1 MTSQQR
7 AELTKKYSFALDH
20 FQLSAFDAIDAGE
33 SVLVAAPTGSGKTVV
48 AEYAIGMARLKG
60 MRAFYTAPIKALSN
74 QKYTELVLMYGNNE
88 VGLLT
93 GDNSINPNAPIVVMT
108 TEVLRNMIY
117 ARSTSIDNLAV
128 VVLDEVHFL
137 QDAYRG
143 PVWEEVIIHLEPTVQ
158 LVCLSATVSNATEL
172 CEWLTTVRGPTR
184 PIVES
189 RRPVEL
195 VNHYMLGDK
204 ATRQIR
210 MFETLVGGQP
220 NTAISRLDN
229 DVSGR
234 SGKSQPYG
242 SRGSS
247 RGGHQSS
254 RNGRLFA
261 PSRTDVVE
269 QLEREDLLPAIY
281 FIFSRNQCNEA
292 ARSCM
297 QAGIRLTNE
306 FERGEML
313 AIVDER
319 LREFTDDDLAALEY
333 TQFVDQLEAGIGV
346 HHAGMVPTFKEIVE
360 TCFSQGFI
368 KLVFAT
374 ETLAVG
380 INMPA
385 RAVVLDK
392 LTKFTG
398 EQHQILKPSDYAQLT
413 GRAGRR
419 GLDDVG
425 HAIALWNPFL
435 PFDQVASL
443 VGSKSFV
450 LNSAFRPT
458 YNMAANLIKSTSQIQ
473 ARHLL
478 NLSFAQFQAN
488 RDVVEIQARIQRRS
502 KEYDRL
508 MIQAT
513 SPFGDIVAYQSS
525 VSGRS
530 SKSMS
535 IDQFAQLRPGDVVLL
550 TRRSQPE
557 RFVVVSAAQRGA
569 GSKITLLSQSR
580 LVITITEKDADQY
593 LELVGHLELPQPY
606 QPTNSKFLKETAG
619 RLQRLKSRQIESRK
633 KRDTS
638 VEIHPVSQDPNL
650 AERLV
655 ALDSA
660 KRIKKELDSL
670 ERRVSNTTQSVSSQF
685 DFLISLL
692 ADWEYVDTWALTERG
707 RLLSRIF
714 HESDLLIAECIA
726 ENLLSGLTP
735 ADLAGLVSCFVYED
749 RSRDEAGAAHYPSN
763 DLKQRFV
770 DIQKISRKLHKAETE
785 AGLQLHR
792 GPDPGFIAATHDW
805 ASGNSLLDILES
817 DEVTAGDFVRTMK
830 QLIDVLRQ
838 LATIFTDEADRA
850 SAEKAAELLFRGVVA
865 SSSLIGKISS

>member
-1 MTSQQR
+1 MSSQQR
-7 AELTKKYSFALDH
+7 LNLTKNYDFALDQ
-20 FQLSAFDAIDAGE
+20 FQLSAFDAIDLGE

-48 AEYAIGMARLKG
+48 AEYAIGVARLKKL
-60 MRAFYTAPIKALSN
+60 RAFYTAPIKALSN
-74 QKYTELVLMYGNNE
+74 QKYTELVQLYGGNE

-117 ARSTSIDNLAV
+117 ARSTSIENLGV

-158 LVCLSATVSNATEL
+158 LVCLSATVSNANEL

-184 PIVES
+184 PIVETK
-189 RRPVEL
+189 RPIEL

-210 MFETLVGGQP
+210 MFETLVGGQA

-229 DVSGR
+229 DVSGHSR
-234 SGKSQPYG
+234 KSQPYG

-247 RGGHQSS
+247 RGGHQNS
-254 RNGRLFA
+254 RNGRLFT
-261 PSRTDVVE
+261 PSRTEVVE
-269 QLEREDLLPAIY
+269 QLQSDNLLPAIY

-292 ARSCM
+292 AKSCL

-306 FERGEML
+306 YERGEML

-319 LREFTDDDLAALEY
+319 LKDFSDDDLAALEY

-368 KLVFAT
+368 KIVFAT

-392 LTKFTG
+392 LTKYTG
-398 EQHQILKPSDYAQLT
+398 EHHEMLKPSDYAQLT

-435 PFDQVASL
+435 PFDQVAAL

-458 YNMAANLIKSTSQIQ
+458 YNMAANLIKSTSQVQ

-502 KEYDRL
+502 KEFDRL
-508 MIQAT
+508 LLQAE
-513 SPFGDIVAYQSS
+513 SPYGDISEYKALANRRSANSLSS
-525 VSGRS
+525 SHL
-530 SKSMS
+530 
-535 IDQFAQLRPGDVVLL
+535 AQLRLGDVVLF
-550 TRRSQPE
+550 TRKSQPE
-557 RFVVVSAAQRGA
+557 RFVVISSAQRGSGA
-569 GSKITLLSQSR
+569 KLVLLSQSR
-580 LVITITEKDADQY
+580 LVVSIGENESDQFV
-593 LELVGHLELPQPY
+593 ELVAHMELPQPY
-606 QPTNSKFLKETAG
+606 QPTNSKFLRETSS
-619 RLQRLKSRQIESRK
+619 RLQRLKTRAKSTRADGNNQ
-633 KRDTS
+633 DD
-638 VEIHPVSQDPNL
+638 HPVANDPQ
-650 AERLV
+650 LV
-655 ALDSA
+655 EKLIALDSA
-660 KRIKKELDSL
+660 MRIKKELDSL
-670 ERRVSNTTQSVSSQF
+670 EKRVSNSTQSVSSQF
-685 DFLISLL
+685 DYLIKLL
-692 ADWEYVDTWALTERG
+692 TEWRYVDTWALTDKG
-707 RLLSRIF
+707 LLLSKIF
-714 HESDLLIAECIA
+714 HESDLLIAECIS
-726 ENLLSGLTP
+726 EDLLTGLSP
-735 ADLAGLVSCFVYED
+735 VDLAALVSCFIYED
-749 RSRDEAGAAHYPSN
+749 RNRDDAGSAHYPST
-763 DLKQRFV
+763 DIKQRFLG
-770 DIQKISRKLHKAETE
+770 IQKISRRLIKAET
-785 AGLQLHR
+785 AYGLQNHR
-792 GPDPGFIAATHDW
+792 SPDPGFIAATHDW
-805 ASGNSLLDILES
+805 AKGNSLLDILES

-838 LATIFTDEADRA
+838 LAIIFTNEADRDSATKA
-850 SAEKAAELLFRGVVA
+850 SELLFRGVVA
-865 SSSLIGKISS
+865 SSSLIGRISS

>member
-7 AELTKKYSFALDH
+7 LNLTKNYDFSLDQ
-20 FQLSAFDAIDAGE
+20 FQVSAFDAIDLGE

-48 AEYAIGMARLKG
+48 AEYAIGVARLKS

-74 QKYTELVLMYGNNE
+74 QKYTELVQLYGSNE

-93 GDNSINPNAPIVVMT
+93 GDNSINQNAPIVVMT

-117 ARSTSIDNLAV
+117 ARSSSIENLGV

-158 LVCLSATVSNATEL
+158 LVCLSATVSNANEL

-184 PIVES
+184 PIVETK
-189 RRPVEL
+189 RPIEL

-204 ATRQIR
+204 ATHQIR
-210 MFETLVGGQP
+210 ILETLVGGQA
-220 NTAISRLDN
+220 NTAISKLDN
-229 DVSGR
+229 DVSGQ
-234 SGKSQPYG
+234 SKKSHPYG

-247 RGGHQSS
+247 RGGHQNA
-254 RNGRLFA
+254 RNGRLFT

-269 QLEREDLLPAIY
+269 QLQKENLLPAIY

-292 ARSCM
+292 AKSCL
-297 QAGIRLTNE
+297 QAGIRLTNDY
-306 FERGEML
+306 ERGEML

-319 LREFTDDDLAALEY
+319 LKDFSDDDLAALEY

-368 KLVFAT
+368 KIVFAT

-398 EQHQILKPSDYAQLT
+398 EQHQMLKPSDYAQLT

-435 PFDQVASL
+435 PFDQVAAL

-458 YNMAANLIKSTSQIQ
+458 YNMAANLIKTTSQVQ

-502 KEYDRL
+502 KEFERL
-508 MIQAT
+508 MLQAE
-513 SPFGDIVAYQSS
+513 SPFGNIAEYKELTTR
-525 VSGRS
+525 RS
-530 SKSMS
+530 SASLS
-535 IDQFAQLRPGDVVLL
+535 SSQLSQLRPGDVVLF
-550 TRRSQPE
+550 TRKSQPE
-557 RFVVVSAAQRGA
+557 RFVVISSAQRGTGA
-569 GSKITLLSQSR
+569 KLTMLSQAR
-580 LVITITEKDADQY
+580 LVITIGEKDTDQY
-593 LELVGHLELPQPY
+593 LELVAHMDLPQPY
-606 QPTNSKFLKETAG
+606 QPTNSKFLKETAS
-619 RLQRLKSRQIESRK
+619 RLQRLKTRQKATR
-633 KRDTS
+633 
-638 VEIHPVSQDPNL
+638 VEAVNQDEHPVASDPNL
-650 AERLV
+650 VERLN

-660 KRIKKELDSL
+660 TRIKKELDNL
-670 ERRVSNTTQSVSSQF
+670 EKRVSSSTQSVSSQF
-685 DFLISLL
+685 DDLIKLL
-692 ADWEYVDTWALTERG
+692 SEWRYVDTWALTDKG
-707 RLLSRIF
+707 LLLSRIF
-714 HESDLLIAECIA
+714 HESDLLIAECIS
-726 ENLLSGLTP
+726 EELLTGLSP
-735 ADLAGLVSCFVYED
+735 VDLAGLVSCFIYED
-749 RSRDEAGAAHYPSN
+749 RNRDEVASAHYPSN
-763 DLKQRFV
+763 ELKQRFLG
-770 DIQKISRKLHKAETE
+770 IQKISRRLVKAETSS
-785 AGLQLHR
+785 GLQNHR
-792 GPDPGFIAATHDW
+792 SPDPGFIAATHDW
-805 ASGNSLLDILES
+805 AKGNSLLDILES

-838 LATIFTDEADRA
+838 LAMIFTNEADRDSATKA
-850 SAEKAAELLFRGVVA
+850 SELLFRGVVA
-865 SSSLIGKISS
+865 SSSLIGRISS

>member
-7 AELTKKYSFALDH
+7 LNLTKNYDFSLDQ
-20 FQLSAFDAIDAGE
+20 FQVSAFDAIDIGE

-48 AEYAIGMARLKG
+48 AEYAIGVARLKS

-74 QKYTELVLMYGNNE
+74 QKYTELVQLYGSNE

-117 ARSTSIDNLAV
+117 ARSSSIENLGV

-158 LVCLSATVSNATEL
+158 LVCLSATVSNANEL

-184 PIVES
+184 PIVETK
-189 RRPVEL
+189 RPIEL

-204 ATRQIR
+204 ATHQIR
-210 MFETLVGGQP
+210 ILETLVGGQA
-220 NTAISRLDN
+220 NTAISKLDN
-229 DVSGR
+229 DVSGQ
-234 SGKSQPYG
+234 SKKSHPYG

-247 RGGHQSS
+247 RGGHQNA
-254 RNGRLFA
+254 RNGRLFT

-269 QLEREDLLPAIY
+269 QLQKENLLPAIY

-292 ARSCM
+292 AKSCL
-297 QAGIRLTNE
+297 QAGIRLTNDY
-306 FERGEML
+306 ERGEML

-319 LREFTDDDLAALEY
+319 LKDFSDDDLAALEY

-368 KLVFAT
+368 KIVFAT

-398 EQHQILKPSDYAQLT
+398 EQHQMLKPSDYAQLT

-435 PFDQVASL
+435 PFDQVAAL

-458 YNMAANLIKSTSQIQ
+458 YNMAANLIKTTSQVQ

-502 KEYDRL
+502 KEFERL
-508 MIQAT
+508 MLQAE
-513 SPFGDIVAYQSS
+513 SPFGNIAEYKELTTR
-525 VSGRS
+525 RS
-530 SKSMS
+530 SASLS
-535 IDQFAQLRPGDVVLL
+535 SSQLSQLRPGDVVLF
-550 TRRSQPE
+550 TRKSQPE
-557 RFVVVSAAQRGA
+557 RFVVISSAQRGTGA
-569 GSKITLLSQSR
+569 KLTMLSQAR
-580 LVITITEKDADQY
+580 LVITIGEKDTDQY
-593 LELVGHLELPQPY
+593 LELVAHMDLPQPY
-606 QPTNSKFLKETAG
+606 QPTNSKFLKETAS
-619 RLQRLKSRQIESRK
+619 RLQRLKTRQTATR
-633 KRDTS
+633 
-638 VEIHPVSQDPNL
+638 VEGVNQDEHPVANDPNL
-650 AERLV
+650 VERLI

-660 KRIKKELDSL
+660 TRIKKELDNL
-670 ERRVSNTTQSVSSQF
+670 EKRVSSSTQSVSSQF
-685 DFLISLL
+685 DDLIKLL
-692 ADWEYVDTWALTERG
+692 SEWRYVDTWTLTDKG
-707 RLLSRIF
+707 LLLSRIF
-714 HESDLLIAECIA
+714 HESDLLIAECIS
-726 ENLLSGLTP
+726 EELLTGLSP
-735 ADLAGLVSCFVYED
+735 VDLAGLVSCFIYED
-749 RSRDEAGAAHYPSN
+749 RNRDEVASAHYPSN
-763 DLKQRFV
+763 ELKQRFLG
-770 DIQKISRKLHKAETE
+770 IQKISRRLVKAETSS
-785 AGLQLHR
+785 GLQNHR
-792 GPDPGFIAATHDW
+792 SPDPGFIAATHDW
-805 ASGNSLLDILES
+805 AKGNSLLDILES

-838 LATIFTDEADRA
+838 LAMIFTNEADRDSATKA
-850 SAEKAAELLFRGVVA
+850 SELLFRGVVA
-865 SSSLIGKISS
+865 SSSLIGRISS

>member
-1 MTSQQR
+1 MSSQQR
-7 AELTKKYSFALDH
+7 LNLTKNYDFALDQ
-20 FQLSAFDAIDAGE
+20 FQLSAFDAIDLGE

-48 AEYAIGMARLKG
+48 AEYAIGVARLKKL
-60 MRAFYTAPIKALSN
+60 RAFYTAPIKALSN
-74 QKYTELVLMYGNNE
+74 QKYTELVQLYGGNE

-117 ARSTSIDNLAV
+117 ARSTSIENLGV

-158 LVCLSATVSNATEL
+158 LVCLSATVSNANEL

-184 PIVES
+184 PIVETK
-189 RRPVEL
+189 RPIEL

-210 MFETLVGGQP
+210 MFETLVGGQA

-229 DVSGR
+229 DISGH
-234 SGKSQPYG
+234 SKKSQPYG

-247 RGGHQSS
+247 RGGHQNS
-254 RNGRLFA
+254 RNGRLFT
-261 PSRTDVVE
+261 PSRTEVVE
-269 QLEREDLLPAIY
+269 QLQTSNLLPAIY

-292 ARSCM
+292 AKSCL
-297 QAGIRLTNE
+297 QAGIRLTNDY
-306 FERGEML
+306 ERGEML

-319 LREFTDDDLAALEY
+319 LKDFSDDDLAALEY

-368 KLVFAT
+368 KIVFAT

-392 LTKFTG
+392 LTKYTG
-398 EQHQILKPSDYAQLT
+398 EHHEMLKPSDYAQLT

-435 PFDQVASL
+435 PFDQVAAL

-458 YNMAANLIKSTSQIQ
+458 YNMAANLIKSTSQVQ

-502 KEYDRL
+502 KEFDRL
-508 MIQAT
+508 MVQAE
-513 SPFGDIVAYQSS
+513 SSYGDISEYKALVNKRPSNS
-525 VSGRS
+525 LNSG
-530 SKSMS
+530 
-535 IDQFAQLRPGDVVLL
+535 QLAQLRLGDVVLL
-550 TRRSQPE
+550 TRKSQPE
-557 RFVVVSAAQRGA
+557 RFVVISSAQRGSGA
-569 GSKITLLSQSR
+569 KLMLLSQSR
-580 LVITITEKDADQY
+580 LVISISENESDQFV
-593 LELVGHLELPQPY
+593 ELVAHMELPQPY
-606 QPTNSKFLKETAG
+606 QPTNSKFLKETAS
-619 RLQRLKSRQIESRK
+619 RLQRLKTRAKSTRADDGGHDE
-633 KRDTS
+633 
-638 VEIHPVSQDPNL
+638 HPVANDPQ
-650 AERLV
+650 LV
-655 ALDSA
+655 EKLIALDSA
-660 KRIKKELDSL
+660 MRIKKELDNL
-670 ERRVSNTTQSVSSQF
+670 EKRVSNSTQSVSSQF
-685 DFLISLL
+685 DYLIKLL
-692 ADWEYVDTWALTERG
+692 TEWHYVDTWALTDKG
-707 RLLSRIF
+707 LLLSKIF
-714 HESDLLIAECIA
+714 HESDLLIAECIS
-726 ENLLSGLTP
+726 EDLLTGLSP
-735 ADLAGLVSCFVYED
+735 VDLAALVSCFIYED
-749 RSRDEAGAAHYPSN
+749 RNRDDVGSAHYPST
-763 DLKQRFV
+763 DIKQRFSG
-770 DIQKISRKLHKAETE
+770 IQKISRMLIKAET
-785 AGLQLHR
+785 ASGLQNHR
-792 GPDPGFIAATHDW
+792 SPDPGFIAATHDW
-805 ASGNSLLDILES
+805 AKGNSLLDILES

-838 LATIFTDEADRA
+838 LAMIFTDEEDRESATKA
-850 SAEKAAELLFRGVVA
+850 SELLFRGVVA
-865 SSSLIGKISS
+865 SSSLIGRISS

>member
-7 AELTKKYSFALDH
+7 LNLTKNYDFSLDQ
-20 FQLSAFDAIDAGE
+20 FQVSAFDAIDLGE

-48 AEYAIGMARLKG
+48 AEYAIGVARLKS

-74 QKYTELVLMYGNNE
+74 QKYTELVQLYGSNE

-117 ARSTSIDNLAV
+117 ARSSSIENLGV

-158 LVCLSATVSNATEL
+158 LVCLSATVSNANEL

-184 PIVES
+184 PIVETK
-189 RRPVEL
+189 RPIEL

-204 ATRQIR
+204 ATHQIR
-210 MFETLVGGQP
+210 ILETLVGGQA
-220 NTAISRLDN
+220 NTAISKLDN
-229 DVSGR
+229 DVSGQ
-234 SGKSQPYG
+234 SKKSHPYG

-247 RGGHQSS
+247 RGGHQNA
-254 RNGRLFA
+254 RNGRLFT

-269 QLEREDLLPAIY
+269 QLQKENLLPAIY

-292 ARSCM
+292 AKSCL
-297 QAGIRLTNE
+297 QAGIRLTNDY
-306 FERGEML
+306 ERGEML

-319 LREFTDDDLAALEY
+319 LKDFSDDDLAALEY

-368 KLVFAT
+368 KIVFAT

-398 EQHQILKPSDYAQLT
+398 EQHHMLKPSDYAQLT

-435 PFDQVASL
+435 PFDQVAAL

-458 YNMAANLIKSTSQIQ
+458 YNMAANLIKTTSQVQ

-502 KEYDRL
+502 KEFERL
-508 MIQAT
+508 MLQAE
-513 SPFGDIVAYQSS
+513 SPFGNIAEYKELTTR
-525 VSGRS
+525 RS
-530 SKSMS
+530 SASLS
-535 IDQFAQLRPGDVVLL
+535 SSQLSQLRPGDVVLF
-550 TRRSQPE
+550 TRKSQPE
-557 RFVVVSAAQRGA
+557 RFVVISSAQRGTGA
-569 GSKITLLSQSR
+569 KLTMLSQAR
-580 LVITITEKDADQY
+580 LVITIGEKDTDQY
-593 LELVGHLELPQPY
+593 LELVAHMDLPQPY
-606 QPTNSKFLKETAG
+606 QPTNSKFLKETAS
-619 RLQRLKSRQIESRK
+619 RLQRLKTRQKATR
-633 KRDTS
+633 
-638 VEIHPVSQDPNL
+638 VEAVNQDEHPVASDPNL
-650 AERLV
+650 VERLN

-660 KRIKKELDSL
+660 TRIKKELDNL
-670 ERRVSNTTQSVSSQF
+670 EKRVSSSTQSVSSQF
-685 DFLISLL
+685 DDLIKLL
-692 ADWEYVDTWALTERG
+692 SEWRYVDSWALTDKG
-707 RLLSRIF
+707 LLLSRIF
-714 HESDLLIAECIA
+714 HESDLLIAECIS
-726 ENLLSGLTP
+726 EELLTGLSP
-735 ADLAGLVSCFVYED
+735 VDLAGLVSCFIYED
-749 RSRDEAGAAHYPSN
+749 RNRDEVASAHYPSN
-763 DLKQRFV
+763 ELKQRFLG
-770 DIQKISRKLHKAETE
+770 IQKISRRLVKAETSS
-785 AGLQLHR
+785 GLQNHR
-792 GPDPGFIAATHDW
+792 SPDPGFIAATHDW
-805 ASGNSLLDILES
+805 AKGNSLLDILES

-838 LATIFTDEADRA
+838 LAMIFTNEADRDSATKA
-850 SAEKAAELLFRGVVA
+850 SELLFRGVVA
-865 SSSLIGKISS
+865 SSSLIGRISS

>member
-1 MTSQQR
+1 MTNQQR
-7 AELTKKYSFALDH
+7 ANLTKNYSFSLDQ
-20 FQLSAFDAIDAGE
+20 FQISAFDAIDLGE

-48 AEYAIGMARLKG
+48 AEYAIGAARLKG

-74 QKYTELVLMYGNNE
+74 QKYTELVLLYGENE

-117 ARSTSIDNLAV
+117 ARSTSIDNLGV

-158 LVCLSATVSNATEL
+158 LVCLSATVSNANEL

-184 PIVES
+184 PIVET
-189 RRPVEL
+189 RRPIEL

-204 ATRQIR
+204 ATRQVR
-210 MFETLVGGQP
+210 MFETLVGGQA

-229 DVSGR
+229 DVSGG
-234 SGKSQPYG
+234 SKKQVSYG

-247 RGGHQSS
+247 RAGHQSA
-254 RNGRLFA
+254 RNGRLFT
-261 PSRTDVVE
+261 PSRTEVVE
-269 QLEREDLLPAIY
+269 QLQKDDLLPAIY

-292 ARSCM
+292 AKSCL
-297 QAGIRLTNE
+297 QSGIRLTNE

-313 AIVDER
+313 ALVDER
-319 LREFTDDDLAALEY
+319 LKDFSDDDLAALEY

-368 KLVFAT
+368 KIVFAT

-398 EQHQILKPSDYAQLT
+398 EQHQMLKPSDYAQLT

-435 PFDQVASL
+435 PFDQVAAL

-458 YNMAANLIKSTSQIQ
+458 YNMAANLIKSTSQVQ

-478 NLSFAQFQAN
+478 NLSFAQFQASS
-488 RDVVEIQARIQRRS
+488 DVVEIQARIQRRTR
-502 KEYDRL
+502 EFDRL
-508 MIQAT
+508 MLQAQ
-513 SPFGDIVAYQSS
+513 SSFGDISEYKEVATR
-525 VSGRS
+525 RS
-530 SKSMS
+530 SAGLNSS
-535 IDQFAQLRPGDVVLL
+535 SFGQLRPGDVVLY
-550 TRRSQPE
+550 TRKSQPE
-557 RFVVVSAAQRGA
+557 RFVVVSSAQRGA
-569 GSKITLLSQSR
+569 GSKLTLLSQSR
-580 LVITITEKDADQY
+580 LVITLGEKDSDQY
-593 LELVGHLELPQPY
+593 LELVGYLELPQPY
-606 QPTNSKFLKETAG
+606 QPTNAKFLKETASK
-619 RLQRLKSRQIESRK
+619 LQRLKTRQKNTRQET
-633 KRDTS
+633 DHQN
-638 VEIHPVSQDPNL
+638 EHPVGNDPNL
-650 AERLV
+650 AEKLI

-660 KRIKKELDSL
+660 MRIKKELDSL
-670 ERRVSNTTQSVSSQF
+670 EKRVSNSTQSVSSQF
-685 DFLISLL
+685 DFLIKLL
-692 ADWEYVDTWALTERG
+692 MEWRYVDAWSLTDRG
-707 RLLSRIF
+707 LLLSRIF

-726 ENLLSGLTP
+726 EDLLSGLSP
-735 ADLAGLVSCFVYED
+735 VELAGVVSCFIYED
-749 RSRDEAGAAHYPSN
+749 RSRDEVSAVHYPSN
-763 DLKQRFV
+763 ELKQRFLG
-770 DIQKISRKLHKAETE
+770 IQKISRRLIKAET
-785 AGLQLHR
+785 ASGLQNHR
-792 GPDPGFIAATHDW
+792 SPDAGFIGATHDW
-805 ASGNSLLDILES
+805 ASGHSLLDILES
-817 DEVTAGDFVRTMK
+817 DDVTAGDFVRTMK

-838 LATIFTDEADRA
+838 LSLIFHNEADRDSA
-850 SAEKAAELLFRGVVA
+850 SKAADLLFRGVVA
-865 SSSLIGKISS
+865 SSSLIGRISS

>member
-1 MTSQQR
+1 MTNQQR
-7 AELTKKYSFALDH
+7 ANLTKNYSFSLDQ
-20 FQLSAFDAIDAGE
+20 FQISAFDAIDLGE

-48 AEYAIGMARLKG
+48 AEYAIGAARLKG

-74 QKYTELVLMYGNNE
+74 QKYTELVLLYGENE

-117 ARSTSIDNLAV
+117 ARSTSIDNLGV

-158 LVCLSATVSNATEL
+158 LVCLSATVSNANEL

-184 PIVES
+184 PIVET
-189 RRPVEL
+189 RRPIEL

-204 ATRQIR
+204 ATRQVR
-210 MFETLVGGQP
+210 MFETLVGGQA

-229 DVSGR
+229 DVSGGSR
-234 SGKSQPYG
+234 KQITYG

-247 RGGHQSS
+247 RAGHQSA
-254 RNGRLFA
+254 RNGRLFT
-261 PSRTDVVE
+261 PSRTEVVE
-269 QLEREDLLPAIY
+269 QLQKDDLLPAIY

-292 ARSCM
+292 AKSCL
-297 QAGIRLTNE
+297 QSGIRLTNE

-313 AIVDER
+313 ALVDER
-319 LREFTDDDLAALEY
+319 LKDFSDDDLAALEY

-368 KLVFAT
+368 KIVFAT

-398 EQHQILKPSDYAQLT
+398 EQHQMLKPSDYAQLT

-435 PFDQVASL
+435 PFDQVAAL
-443 VGSKSFV
+443 VSSKSFV

-458 YNMAANLIKSTSQIQ
+458 YNMAANLIKSTSQVQ

-478 NLSFAQFQAN
+478 NLSFAQFQASS
-488 RDVVEIQARIQRRS
+488 DVVEIQARIQRRS
-502 KEYDRL
+502 REFDRL
-508 MIQAT
+508 MLQAQ
-513 SPFGDIVAYQSS
+513 SSYGDILEYKEVATR
-525 VSGRS
+525 RS
-530 SKSMS
+530 SAGLNSS
-535 IDQFAQLRPGDVVLL
+535 SFGQLRPGDVVLY
-550 TRRSQPE
+550 TRKSQPE
-557 RFVVVSAAQRGA
+557 RFVVVSSAQRGA
-569 GSKITLLSQSR
+569 GSKLTLLSQSR
-580 LVITITEKDADQY
+580 LVITLGEKDSDQY
-593 LELVGHLELPQPY
+593 LELVGYLELPQPY
-606 QPTNSKFLKETAG
+606 QPTNAKFLKETASK
-619 RLQRLKSRQIESRK
+619 LQRLKTRQKNTRQET
-633 KRDTS
+633 DDQN
-638 VEIHPVSQDPNL
+638 EHPVSSDPNL
-650 AERLV
+650 AEKLIAV
-655 ALDSA
+655 DSA
-660 KRIKKELDSL
+660 MRIKKELDSL
-670 ERRVSNTTQSVSSQF
+670 EKRVSNSTQSVSSQF
-685 DFLISLL
+685 DFLIKLL
-692 ADWEYVDTWALTERG
+692 TEWRYVDSWSLTDRG
-707 RLLSRIF
+707 LLLSRIF

-726 ENLLSGLTP
+726 EDLLCGLSP
-735 ADLAGLVSCFVYED
+735 VELAGVVSCFIYED
-749 RSRDEAGAAHYPSN
+749 RSRDEVSAVHYPSN
-763 DLKQRFV
+763 ELKQRFLG
-770 DIQKISRKLHKAETE
+770 IQKISRRLTKAET
-785 AGLQLHR
+785 AYGLQNHR
-792 GPDPGFIAATHDW
+792 SPDAGFIGATHDW

-817 DEVTAGDFVRTMK
+817 DDVTAGDFVRTMK

-838 LATIFTDEADRA
+838 LSLIFHNEADRDSA
-850 SAEKAAELLFRGVVA
+850 SKAADLLFRGVVA
-865 SSSLIGKISS
+865 SSSLIGRISS

>member
-1 MTSQQR
+1 MTNQQR
-7 AELTKKYSFALDH
+7 ANLTKNYSFSLDQ
-20 FQLSAFDAIDAGE
+20 FQISAFDAIDLGE

-48 AEYAIGMARLKG
+48 AEYAIGAARLKG

-74 QKYTELVLMYGNNE
+74 QKYTELVLLYGENE

-117 ARSTSIDNLAV
+117 ARSTSIDNLGV

-158 LVCLSATVSNATEL
+158 LVCLSATVSNANEL

-184 PIVES
+184 PIVET
-189 RRPVEL
+189 RRPIEL

-204 ATRQIR
+204 ATRQVR
-210 MFETLVGGQP
+210 MFETLVGGQA

-229 DVSGR
+229 DVSGG
-234 SGKSQPYG
+234 SKKQITYG

-247 RGGHQSS
+247 RAGHQSA
-254 RNGRLFA
+254 RNGRLFT
-261 PSRTDVVE
+261 PSRTEVVE
-269 QLEREDLLPAIY
+269 QLQKDDLLPAIY

-292 ARSCM
+292 AKSCL
-297 QAGIRLTNE
+297 QSGIRLTNE

-313 AIVDER
+313 ALVDER
-319 LREFTDDDLAALEY
+319 LKDFSDDDLAALEY

-368 KLVFAT
+368 KIVFAT

-398 EQHQILKPSDYAQLT
+398 EQHQMLKPSDYAQLT

-435 PFDQVASL
+435 PFDQVAAL

-458 YNMAANLIKSTSQIQ
+458 YNMAANLIKSTSQVQ

-478 NLSFAQFQAN
+478 NLSFAQFQASS
-488 RDVVEIQARIQRRS
+488 DVVEIQARIQRRS
-502 KEYDRL
+502 REFDRL
-508 MIQAT
+508 MLQAQ
-513 SPFGDIVAYQSS
+513 SSYGDILEYKEVATR
-525 VSGRS
+525 RS
-530 SKSMS
+530 SAGLNSS
-535 IDQFAQLRPGDVVLL
+535 SFGQLRPGDVVLY
-550 TRRSQPE
+550 TRKSQPE
-557 RFVVVSAAQRGA
+557 RFVVVSSAQRGA
-569 GSKITLLSQSR
+569 GSKLTLLSQSR
-580 LVITITEKDADQY
+580 LVITLGEKDSDQY
-593 LELVGHLELPQPY
+593 LELVGYLELPQPY
-606 QPTNSKFLKETAG
+606 QPTNAKFLKETASK
-619 RLQRLKSRQIESRK
+619 LQRLKTRQKNTRQET
-633 KRDTS
+633 DDQN
-638 VEIHPVSQDPNL
+638 EHPVSSDPNL
-650 AERLV
+650 AEKLIAV
-655 ALDSA
+655 DSA
-660 KRIKKELDSL
+660 MRIKKELDSL
-670 ERRVSNTTQSVSSQF
+670 EKRVSNSTQSVSSQF
-685 DFLISLL
+685 DFLIKLL
-692 ADWEYVDTWALTERG
+692 TEWRYVDSWSLTDRG
-707 RLLSRIF
+707 LLLSRIF

-726 ENLLSGLTP
+726 EDLLCGLSP
-735 ADLAGLVSCFVYED
+735 VELAGVVSCFIYED
-749 RSRDEAGAAHYPSN
+749 RSRDEVSAVHYPSN
-763 DLKQRFV
+763 ELKQRFLG
-770 DIQKISRKLHKAETE
+770 IQKISRRLTKAET
-785 AGLQLHR
+785 AYGLQNHR
-792 GPDPGFIAATHDW
+792 SPDAGFIGATHDW

-817 DEVTAGDFVRTMK
+817 DDVTAGDFVRTMK

-838 LATIFTDEADRA
+838 LSLIFHNEADRDSA
-850 SAEKAAELLFRGVVA
+850 SKAADLLFRGVVA
-865 SSSLIGKISS
+865 SSSLIGRISS

>member
-7 AELTKKYSFALDH
+7 LNLTKNYDFSLDQ
-20 FQLSAFDAIDAGE
+20 FQVSAFDAIDLGE

-48 AEYAIGMARLKG
+48 AEYAIGVARLKS

-74 QKYTELVLMYGNNE
+74 QKYTELVQLYGSNE

-117 ARSTSIDNLAV
+117 ARSSSIENLGV

-158 LVCLSATVSNATEL
+158 LVCLSATVSNANEL

-184 PIVES
+184 PIVETK
-189 RRPVEL
+189 RPIEL

-204 ATRQIR
+204 ATHQIR
-210 MFETLVGGQP
+210 ILETLVGGQA
-220 NTAISRLDN
+220 NTAISKLDN
-229 DVSGR
+229 DVSGQ
-234 SGKSQPYG
+234 SKKSHPYG

-247 RGGHQSS
+247 RGGHQNA
-254 RNGRLFA
+254 RNGRLFT

-269 QLEREDLLPAIY
+269 QLQKENLLPAIY

-292 ARSCM
+292 AKSCL
-297 QAGIRLTNE
+297 QAGIRLTNDY
-306 FERGEML
+306 ERGEML

-319 LREFTDDDLAALEY
+319 LKDFSDDDLAALEY

-368 KLVFAT
+368 KIVFAT

-398 EQHQILKPSDYAQLT
+398 EQHQMLKPSDYAQLT

-435 PFDQVASL
+435 PFDQVAAL

-458 YNMAANLIKSTSQIQ
+458 YNMAANLIKTTSQVQ

-502 KEYDRL
+502 KEFERL
-508 MIQAT
+508 MLQAE
-513 SPFGDIVAYQSS
+513 SPFGNIAEYKELTTR
-525 VSGRS
+525 RS
-530 SKSMS
+530 SASLS
-535 IDQFAQLRPGDVVLL
+535 SSQLSQLRPGDVVLF
-550 TRRSQPE
+550 TRKSQPE
-557 RFVVVSAAQRGA
+557 RFVVISSAQRGTGA
-569 GSKITLLSQSR
+569 KLTMLSQAR
-580 LVITITEKDADQY
+580 LVITIGEKDTDQY
-593 LELVGHLELPQPY
+593 LELVAHMDLPQPY
-606 QPTNSKFLKETAG
+606 QPTNSKFLKEAAS
-619 RLQRLKSRQIESRK
+619 RLQRLKTRPKATR
-633 KRDTS
+633 
-638 VEIHPVSQDPNL
+638 VEAVNQDEHPVANDPNL
-650 AERLV
+650 VERLI

-660 KRIKKELDSL
+660 TRIKKELDNL
-670 ERRVSNTTQSVSSQF
+670 EKRVSSSTQSVSSQF
-685 DFLISLL
+685 DDLITLL
-692 ADWEYVDTWALTERG
+692 SEWRYVDTWALTDKG
-707 RLLSRIF
+707 LLLSRIF
-714 HESDLLIAECIA
+714 HESDLLIAECIS
-726 ENLLSGLTP
+726 EELLTGLSP
-735 ADLAGLVSCFVYED
+735 VDLAGLVSCFIYED
-749 RSRDEAGAAHYPSN
+749 RNRDEVASAHYPSN
-763 DLKQRFV
+763 ELKQRFLG
-770 DIQKISRKLHKAETE
+770 IQKISRRLVKAETSS
-785 AGLQLHR
+785 GLQNHR
-792 GPDPGFIAATHDW
+792 SPDPGFIAATHDW
-805 ASGNSLLDILES
+805 AKGNSLLDILES

-838 LATIFTDEADRA
+838 LAMIFTNEADRDSATKA
-850 SAEKAAELLFRGVVA
+850 SELLFRGVVA
-865 SSSLIGKISS
+865 SSSLIGRISS

>member
-7 AELTKKYSFALDH
+7 LNLTKNYDFSLDQ
-20 FQLSAFDAIDAGE
+20 FQVSAFDAIDLGE

-48 AEYAIGMARLKG
+48 AEYAIGVARLKS

-74 QKYTELVLMYGNNE
+74 QKYTELVQLYGSNE

-117 ARSTSIDNLAV
+117 ARSSSIENLGV

-158 LVCLSATVSNATEL
+158 LVCLSATVSNANEL

-184 PIVES
+184 PIVETK
-189 RRPVEL
+189 RPIEL

-204 ATRQIR
+204 ATHQIR
-210 MFETLVGGQP
+210 ILETLVGGQA
-220 NTAISRLDN
+220 NTAISKLDN
-229 DVSGR
+229 DVSGQ
-234 SGKSQPYG
+234 SKKSHPYG

-247 RGGHQSS
+247 RGGHQNA
-254 RNGRLFA
+254 RNGRLFT

-269 QLEREDLLPAIY
+269 QLQKENLLPAIY

-292 ARSCM
+292 AKSCL
-297 QAGIRLTNE
+297 QAGIRLTNDY
-306 FERGEML
+306 ERGEML

-319 LREFTDDDLAALEY
+319 LKDFSDDDLAALEY

-368 KLVFAT
+368 KIVYAT

-398 EQHQILKPSDYAQLT
+398 EQHQMLKPSDYAQLT

-435 PFDQVASL
+435 PFDQVAAL

-458 YNMAANLIKSTSQIQ
+458 YNMAANLIKTTSQVQ

-502 KEYDRL
+502 KEFERL
-508 MIQAT
+508 MLQAE
-513 SPFGDIVAYQSS
+513 SPFGNIAEYKELTTR
-525 VSGRS
+525 RS
-530 SKSMS
+530 SASLS
-535 IDQFAQLRPGDVVLL
+535 SSQLSQLRPGDVVLF
-550 TRRSQPE
+550 TRKSQPE
-557 RFVVVSAAQRGA
+557 RFVVISSAQRGTGA
-569 GSKITLLSQSR
+569 KLTMLSQAR
-580 LVITITEKDADQY
+580 LVITIGEKDTDQY
-593 LELVGHLELPQPY
+593 LELVAHMDLPQPY
-606 QPTNSKFLKETAG
+606 QPTNSKFLKEAAS
-619 RLQRLKSRQIESRK
+619 RLQRLKTRPKATR
-633 KRDTS
+633 
-638 VEIHPVSQDPNL
+638 VEAVNQDEHPVASDPNL
-650 AERLV
+650 VERLI

-660 KRIKKELDSL
+660 TRIKKELDNL
-670 ERRVSNTTQSVSSQF
+670 EKRVSSSTQSVSSQF
-685 DFLISLL
+685 DDLIKLL
-692 ADWEYVDTWALTERG
+692 SEWRYVDTWSLTDKG
-707 RLLSRIF
+707 LLLSRIF
-714 HESDLLIAECIA
+714 HESDLLIAECIS
-726 ENLLSGLTP
+726 EELLTGLSP
-735 ADLAGLVSCFVYED
+735 VDLAGLVSCFIYED
-749 RSRDEAGAAHYPSN
+749 RNRDEVASAHYPSN
-763 DLKQRFV
+763 ELKQRFLG
-770 DIQKISRKLHKAETE
+770 IQKISRRLVKAETSS
-785 AGLQLHR
+785 GLQNHR
-792 GPDPGFIAATHDW
+792 SPDPGFIAATHDW
-805 ASGNSLLDILES
+805 AKGNSLLDILES

-838 LATIFTDEADRA
+838 LAMIFTNEADRDSATKA
-850 SAEKAAELLFRGVVA
+850 SELLFRGVVA
-865 SSSLIGKISS
+865 SSSLIGRISS

>member
-7 AELTKKYSFALDH
+7 LNLTKNYDFSLDQ
-20 FQLSAFDAIDAGE
+20 FQVSAFDAIDLGE

-48 AEYAIGMARLKG
+48 AEYAIGVARLKS

-74 QKYTELVLMYGNNE
+74 QKYTELVQLYGSNE

-117 ARSTSIDNLAV
+117 ARSSSIENLGV

-158 LVCLSATVSNATEL
+158 LVCLSATVSNANEL

-184 PIVES
+184 PIVETK
-189 RRPVEL
+189 RPIEL

-204 ATRQIR
+204 ATHQIR
-210 MFETLVGGQP
+210 ILKTLVGGQA
-220 NTAISRLDN
+220 NTAISKLDN
-229 DVSGR
+229 DVSGQ
-234 SGKSQPYG
+234 SKKSHPYG

-247 RGGHQSS
+247 RGGHQNA
-254 RNGRLFA
+254 RNGRLFT

-269 QLEREDLLPAIY
+269 QLQKENLLPAIY

-292 ARSCM
+292 AKSCL
-297 QAGIRLTNE
+297 QAGIRLTNDY
-306 FERGEML
+306 ERGEML
-313 AIVDER
+313 AVVDER
-319 LREFTDDDLAALEY
+319 LKDFSDDDLAALEY

-368 KLVFAT
+368 KIVFAT

-398 EQHQILKPSDYAQLT
+398 EQHQMLKPSDYAQLT

-435 PFDQVASL
+435 PFDQVAAL

-458 YNMAANLIKSTSQIQ
+458 YNMAANLIKTTSQVQ

-502 KEYDRL
+502 KEFERL
-508 MIQAT
+508 MLQAE
-513 SPFGDIVAYQSS
+513 SPFGNIAEYKELTTR
-525 VSGRS
+525 RS
-530 SKSMS
+530 SASLS
-535 IDQFAQLRPGDVVLL
+535 SSQLSQLRPGDVVLF
-550 TRRSQPE
+550 TRKSQPE
-557 RFVVVSAAQRGA
+557 RFVVISSAQRGTGA
-569 GSKITLLSQSR
+569 KLTMLSQAR
-580 LVITITEKDADQY
+580 LVITIGEKDTDQY
-593 LELVGHLELPQPY
+593 LELVAHMDLPQPY
-606 QPTNSKFLKETAG
+606 QPTNSKFLKEAAS
-619 RLQRLKSRQIESRK
+619 RLQRLKTRPKATR
-633 KRDTS
+633 
-638 VEIHPVSQDPNL
+638 VEAVNQDEHPVANDPNL
-650 AERLV
+650 VERLN

-660 KRIKKELDSL
+660 TRIKKELDNL
-670 ERRVSNTTQSVSSQF
+670 EKRVSSSTQSVSSQF
-685 DFLISLL
+685 DDLITLL
-692 ADWEYVDTWALTERG
+692 SEWRYVDTWALTDKG
-707 RLLSRIF
+707 LLLSRIF
-714 HESDLLIAECIA
+714 HESDLLIAECIS
-726 ENLLSGLTP
+726 EELLTGLSP
-735 ADLAGLVSCFVYED
+735 VDLAGLVSCFIYED
-749 RSRDEAGAAHYPSN
+749 RNRDEVASAHYPSN
-763 DLKQRFV
+763 ELKQRFLG
-770 DIQKISRKLHKAETE
+770 IQKISRRLVKAETSS
-785 AGLQLHR
+785 GLQNHR
-792 GPDPGFIAATHDW
+792 SPDPGFIAATHDW
-805 ASGNSLLDILES
+805 AKGNSLLDILES

-838 LATIFTDEADRA
+838 LAMIFTNEADRDSATKA
-850 SAEKAAELLFRGVVA
+850 SELLFRGVVA
-865 SSSLIGKISS
+865 SSSLIGRISS

>member
-1 MTSQQR
+1 MSSQQR
-7 AELTKKYSFALDH
+7 LNLTKNYDFALDQ
-20 FQLSAFDAIDAGE
+20 FQLSAFDAIDLGE

-48 AEYAIGMARLKG
+48 AEYAIGVARLKKL
-60 MRAFYTAPIKALSN
+60 RAFYTAPIKALSN
-74 QKYTELVLMYGNNE
+74 QKYTELVQLYGGNE

-117 ARSTSIDNLAV
+117 ARSTSIENLGV

-158 LVCLSATVSNATEL
+158 LVCLSATVSNANEL

-184 PIVES
+184 PIVETK
-189 RRPVEL
+189 RPIEL

-210 MFETLVGGQP
+210 MFETLVGGQA

-229 DVSGR
+229 DVSGHSR
-234 SGKSQPYG
+234 KSQPYG

-247 RGGHQSS
+247 RGGHQNS
-254 RNGRLFA
+254 RNGRLFT
-261 PSRTDVVE
+261 PSRTEVVE
-269 QLEREDLLPAIY
+269 QLQSDNLLPAIY

-292 ARSCM
+292 AKSCL
-297 QAGIRLTNE
+297 QAGIRLTNDY
-306 FERGEML
+306 ERGEML

-319 LREFTDDDLAALEY
+319 LKEFSDDDLAALEY

-368 KLVFAT
+368 KIVFAT

-392 LTKFTG
+392 LTKYTG
-398 EQHQILKPSDYAQLT
+398 EHHEMLKPSDYAQLT

-435 PFDQVASL
+435 PFDQVAAL

-458 YNMAANLIKSTSQIQ
+458 YNMAANLIKSTSQVQ

-502 KEYDRL
+502 KEFERL
-508 MIQAT
+508 LLQAE
-513 SPFGDIVAYQSS
+513 SPYGDISEYKALANRRSANSLSS
-525 VSGRS
+525 S
-530 SKSMS
+530 
-535 IDQFAQLRPGDVVLL
+535 QLAQLRLGDVVLF
-550 TRRSQPE
+550 TRKSQPE
-557 RFVVVSAAQRGA
+557 RFVVISSAQRGSGA
-569 GSKITLLSQSR
+569 KLVLLSQSR
-580 LVITITEKDADQY
+580 LVVSISENESDQFV
-593 LELVGHLELPQPY
+593 ELVAHMELPQPY
-606 QPTNSKFLKETAG
+606 QPTNSKFLKETSS
-619 RLQRLKSRQIESRK
+619 RLQRLKTRAKSTRADGSNQ
-633 KRDTS
+633 DD
-638 VEIHPVSQDPNL
+638 HPVANDPQ
-650 AERLV
+650 LV
-655 ALDSA
+655 EKLIALDSA
-660 KRIKKELDSL
+660 MRIKKELDSL
-670 ERRVSNTTQSVSSQF
+670 EKRVSNSTQSVSSQF
-685 DFLISLL
+685 DYLIKLL
-692 ADWEYVDTWALTERG
+692 TEWRYVDTWALTDKG
-707 RLLSRIF
+707 LLLSKIF
-714 HESDLLIAECIA
+714 HESDLLIAECIS
-726 ENLLSGLTP
+726 EDLLTGLSP
-735 ADLAGLVSCFVYED
+735 VDLAALVSCFIYED
-749 RSRDEAGAAHYPSN
+749 RNRDDAGSAHYPST
-763 DLKQRFV
+763 DIKQRFLG
-770 DIQKISRKLHKAETE
+770 IQKISRRLIKAET
-785 AGLQLHR
+785 AYGLQNHR
-792 GPDPGFIAATHDW
+792 SPDPGFIAATHDW
-805 ASGNSLLDILES
+805 AKGNSLLDILES

-838 LATIFTDEADRA
+838 LAMIFTNEADRDSATKA
-850 SAEKAAELLFRGVVA
+850 SELLFRGVVA
-865 SSSLIGKISS
+865 SSSLIGRISS

>member
-1 MTSQQR
+1 MSSQQR
-7 AELTKKYSFALDH
+7 LNLTKNYDFALDQ
-20 FQLSAFDAIDAGE
+20 FQLSAFDAIDLGE

-48 AEYAIGMARLKG
+48 AEYAIGVARLKKL
-60 MRAFYTAPIKALSN
+60 RAFYTAPIKALSN
-74 QKYTELVLMYGNNE
+74 QKYTELVQLYGGNE

-117 ARSTSIDNLAV
+117 ARSTSIENLGV

-158 LVCLSATVSNATEL
+158 LVCLSATVSNANEL

-184 PIVES
+184 PIVETK
-189 RRPVEL
+189 RPIEL

-210 MFETLVGGQP
+210 MFETLVGGQA
-220 NTAISRLDN
+220 NTAISRLEN
-229 DVSGR
+229 DVSGHSR
-234 SGKSQPYG
+234 KSQPYG

-247 RGGHQSS
+247 RGGHQNS
-254 RNGRLFA
+254 RNGRLFT
-261 PSRTDVVE
+261 PSRTEVVE
-269 QLEREDLLPAIY
+269 QLQSDNLLPAIY

-292 ARSCM
+292 AKSCL
-297 QAGIRLTNE
+297 QAGIRLTNDY
-306 FERGEML
+306 ERGEML

-319 LREFTDDDLAALEY
+319 LKDFSDDDLAALEY

-368 KLVFAT
+368 KIVFAT

-392 LTKFTG
+392 LTKYTG
-398 EQHQILKPSDYAQLT
+398 EHHEMLKPSDYAQLT

-435 PFDQVASL
+435 PFDQVAAL

-458 YNMAANLIKSTSQIQ
+458 YNMAANLIKSTSQVQ

-502 KEYDRL
+502 KEFERL
-508 MIQAT
+508 LLQAE
-513 SPFGDIVAYQSS
+513 SPYGDISEYKALANRRSANSLSS
-525 VSGRS
+525 S
-530 SKSMS
+530 
-535 IDQFAQLRPGDVVLL
+535 QLAQLRLGDVVLF
-550 TRRSQPE
+550 TRKSQPE
-557 RFVVVSAAQRGA
+557 RFVVISSAQRGSGA
-569 GSKITLLSQSR
+569 KLVLLSQSR
-580 LVITITEKDADQY
+580 LVVSISENESDQFV
-593 LELVGHLELPQPY
+593 ELVAHMELPQPY
-606 QPTNSKFLKETAG
+606 QPTNSKFLKEASS
-619 RLQRLKSRQIESRK
+619 RLQRLKTRAKSTRADGNNQ
-633 KRDTS
+633 DD
-638 VEIHPVSQDPNL
+638 HPVANDPQ
-650 AERLV
+650 LV
-655 ALDSA
+655 EKLIALDSA
-660 KRIKKELDSL
+660 MRIKKELDSL
-670 ERRVSNTTQSVSSQF
+670 EKRVSNSTQSVSSQF
-685 DFLISLL
+685 DYLIKLL
-692 ADWEYVDTWALTERG
+692 TEWRYVDTWALTDKG
-707 RLLSRIF
+707 LLLSKIF
-714 HESDLLIAECIA
+714 HESDLLIAECIS
-726 ENLLSGLTP
+726 EDLLTGLSP
-735 ADLAGLVSCFVYED
+735 VDLAALVSCFIYED
-749 RSRDEAGAAHYPSN
+749 RNRDDAGSAHYPST
-763 DLKQRFV
+763 DIKQRFLG
-770 DIQKISRKLHKAETE
+770 IQKISRRLIKAET
-785 AGLQLHR
+785 AYGLQNHR
-792 GPDPGFIAATHDW
+792 SPDPGFIAATHDW
-805 ASGNSLLDILES
+805 AKGNSLLDILES

-838 LATIFTDEADRA
+838 LAMIFTNEADRDSATKA
-850 SAEKAAELLFRGVVA
+850 SELLFRGVVA
-865 SSSLIGKISS
+865 SSSLIGRISS

>member
-1 MTSQQR
+1 MSSQQR
-7 AELTKKYSFALDH
+7 LNLTKNYDFALDQ
-20 FQLSAFDAIDAGE
+20 FQLSAFDAIDLGE

-48 AEYAIGMARLKG
+48 AEYAIGVARLKKL
-60 MRAFYTAPIKALSN
+60 RAFYTAPIKALSN
-74 QKYTELVLMYGNNE
+74 QKYTELVQLYGGNE

-117 ARSTSIDNLAV
+117 ARSTSIENLGV

-158 LVCLSATVSNATEL
+158 LVCLSATVSNANEL

-184 PIVES
+184 PIVETK
-189 RRPVEL
+189 RPIEL

-210 MFETLVGGQP
+210 MFETLVGGQA

-229 DVSGR
+229 DISGH
-234 SGKSQPYG
+234 SKKSQPYG

-247 RGGHQSS
+247 RGGYQNS
-254 RNGRLFA
+254 RNGRLFT
-261 PSRTDVVE
+261 PSRTEVVE
-269 QLEREDLLPAIY
+269 QLQTSNLLPAIY

-292 ARSCM
+292 AKSCL
-297 QAGIRLTNE
+297 QAGIRLTNDY
-306 FERGEML
+306 ERGEML

-319 LREFTDDDLAALEY
+319 LKDFSDDDLAALEY

-368 KLVFAT
+368 KIVFAT

-392 LTKFTG
+392 LTKYTG
-398 EQHQILKPSDYAQLT
+398 EHHEMLKPSDYAQLT

-435 PFDQVASL
+435 PFDQVAAL

-458 YNMAANLIKSTSQIQ
+458 YNMAANLIKSTSQVQ

-502 KEYDRL
+502 KEFDRL
-508 MIQAT
+508 MVQAE
-513 SPFGDIVAYQSS
+513 SSYGDISEYKALVNKRPSNS
-525 VSGRS
+525 LNSG
-530 SKSMS
+530 
-535 IDQFAQLRPGDVVLL
+535 QLAQLRLGDVVLL
-550 TRRSQPE
+550 TRKSQPE
-557 RFVVVSAAQRGA
+557 RFVVISSAQRGSGA
-569 GSKITLLSQSR
+569 KLMLLSQSR
-580 LVITITEKDADQY
+580 LVISISENESDQFV
-593 LELVGHLELPQPY
+593 ELVAHMELPQPY
-606 QPTNSKFLKETAG
+606 QPTNSKFLKETAS
-619 RLQRLKSRQIESRK
+619 RLQRLKTRAKSTRAE
-633 KRDTS
+633 DGGHD
-638 VEIHPVSQDPNL
+638 EHPVANDPQ
-650 AERLV
+650 LV
-655 ALDSA
+655 EKLIALDSA
-660 KRIKKELDSL
+660 MRIKKELDNL
-670 ERRVSNTTQSVSSQF
+670 EKRVSNSTQSVSSQF
-685 DFLISLL
+685 DYLIKLL
-692 ADWEYVDTWALTERG
+692 TEWHYVDTWALTDKG
-707 RLLSRIF
+707 LLLSKIF
-714 HESDLLIAECIA
+714 HESDLLIAECIS
-726 ENLLSGLTP
+726 EDLLTGLSP
-735 ADLAGLVSCFVYED
+735 VDLAALVSCFIYED
-749 RSRDEAGAAHYPSN
+749 RNRDDVGSAHYPST
-763 DLKQRFV
+763 DIKQRFLG
-770 DIQKISRKLHKAETE
+770 IQKISRRLIKAET
-785 AGLQLHR
+785 ASGLQNHR
-792 GPDPGFIAATHDW
+792 SPDPGFIAATHDW
-805 ASGNSLLDILES
+805 AKGNSLLDILES

-838 LATIFTDEADRA
+838 LAMIFTDEEDRESATKA
-850 SAEKAAELLFRGVVA
+850 SELLFRGVVA
-865 SSSLIGKISS
+865 SSSLIGRISS

>member
-1 MTSQQR
+1 MSSQQR
-7 AELTKKYSFALDH
+7 LNLTKNYDFALDQ
-20 FQLSAFDAIDAGE
+20 FQLSAFDAIDLGE

-48 AEYAIGMARLKG
+48 AEYAIGVARLKKF
-60 MRAFYTAPIKALSN
+60 RAFYTAPIKALSN
-74 QKYTELVLMYGNNE
+74 QKYTELVQLYGGNE

-117 ARSTSIDNLAV
+117 ARSTSIENLGV

-158 LVCLSATVSNATEL
+158 LVCLSATVSNANEL

-184 PIVES
+184 PIVETK
-189 RRPVEL
+189 RPIEL

-210 MFETLVGGQP
+210 MFETLVGGQA

-229 DVSGR
+229 DISGH
-234 SGKSQPYG
+234 SKKSQPYG

-247 RGGHQSS
+247 RGGHQNS
-254 RNGRLFA
+254 RIGRLFT
-261 PSRTDVVE
+261 PSRTEVVE
-269 QLEREDLLPAIY
+269 QLQTSNLLPAIY

-292 ARSCM
+292 AKSCL
-297 QAGIRLTNE
+297 QAGIRLTNDY
-306 FERGEML
+306 ERGEML

-319 LREFTDDDLAALEY
+319 LKDFSDDDLAALEY

-368 KLVFAT
+368 KIVFAT

-392 LTKFTG
+392 LTKYTG
-398 EQHQILKPSDYAQLT
+398 EHHEMLKPSDYAQLT

-435 PFDQVASL
+435 PFDQVAAL

-458 YNMAANLIKSTSQIQ
+458 YNMAANLIKSTSQVQ

-502 KEYDRL
+502 KEFDRL
-508 MIQAT
+508 MVQAE
-513 SPFGDIVAYQSS
+513 SSYGDISEYKALVNKRPSNS
-525 VSGRS
+525 LNSG
-530 SKSMS
+530 
-535 IDQFAQLRPGDVVLL
+535 QLAQLRLGDVVLL
-550 TRRSQPE
+550 TRKSQPE
-557 RFVVVSAAQRGA
+557 RFVVISSAQRGSGA
-569 GSKITLLSQSR
+569 KLMLLSQSR
-580 LVITITEKDADQY
+580 LVISISENESDQFV
-593 LELVGHLELPQPY
+593 ELVAHMELPQPY
-606 QPTNSKFLKETAG
+606 QPTNSKFLKETAS
-619 RLQRLKSRQIESRK
+619 RLQRLKTRAKSTRADDGGHDE
-633 KRDTS
+633 
-638 VEIHPVSQDPNL
+638 HPVANDPQIVEKL
-650 AERLV
+650 I

-660 KRIKKELDSL
+660 MRIKKELDNL
-670 ERRVSNTTQSVSSQF
+670 EKRVSNSTQSVSSQF
-685 DFLISLL
+685 DYLIKLL
-692 ADWEYVDTWALTERG
+692 TEWHYVDTWALTDKG
-707 RLLSRIF
+707 LLLSKIF
-714 HESDLLIAECIA
+714 HESDLLIAECIS
-726 ENLLSGLTP
+726 EDLLTGLSP
-735 ADLAGLVSCFVYED
+735 VDLAALVSCFIYED
-749 RSRDEAGAAHYPSN
+749 RNRDDVGSAHYPST
-763 DLKQRFV
+763 DIKQRFLG
-770 DIQKISRKLHKAETE
+770 IQKISRRLIKAET
-785 AGLQLHR
+785 ASGLQNHR
-792 GPDPGFIAATHDW
+792 SPDPGFIAATHDW
-805 ASGNSLLDILES
+805 AKGNSLLDILES

-838 LATIFTDEADRA
+838 LAMIFTDEADRESATKA
-850 SAEKAAELLFRGVVA
+850 SELLFRGVVA
-865 SSSLIGKISS
+865 SSSLIGRISS

>member
-1 MTSQQR
+1 MTNQQR
-7 AELTKKYSFALDH
+7 ANLTKNYSFSLDQ
-20 FQLSAFDAIDAGE
+20 FQISAFDAIDLGE

-48 AEYAIGMARLKG
+48 AEYAIGAARLKG

-74 QKYTELVLMYGNNE
+74 QKYTELVLLYGENE

-117 ARSTSIDNLAV
+117 ARSTSIDNLGV

-158 LVCLSATVSNATEL
+158 LVCLSATVSNANEL

-184 PIVES
+184 PIVET
-189 RRPVEL
+189 RRPIEL

-204 ATRQIR
+204 ATRQVR
-210 MFETLVGGQP
+210 MFETLVGGQA

-229 DVSGR
+229 DVSGG
-234 SGKSQPYG
+234 SKKQVTHG

-247 RGGHQSS
+247 RAGHQSA
-254 RNGRLFA
+254 RNGRLFT
-261 PSRTDVVE
+261 PSRTEVVE
-269 QLEREDLLPAIY
+269 QLQKDDLLPAIY

-292 ARSCM
+292 AKSCL
-297 QAGIRLTNE
+297 QSGIRLTNE
-306 FERGEML
+306 YERGEML
-313 AIVDER
+313 ALVDER
-319 LREFTDDDLAALEY
+319 LKDFSDDDLAALEY

-368 KLVFAT
+368 KIVFAT

-398 EQHQILKPSDYAQLT
+398 EQHQMLKPSDYAQLT

-435 PFDQVASL
+435 PFDQVAAL

-458 YNMAANLIKSTSQIQ
+458 YNMAANLIKSTSQVQ

-478 NLSFAQFQAN
+478 NLSFAQFQASS
-488 RDVVEIQARIQRRS
+488 DVVEIQARIQRRTR
-502 KEYDRL
+502 EFDRL
-508 MIQAT
+508 MLQAQ
-513 SPFGDIVAYQSS
+513 SSFGDISEYKEVAKR
-525 VSGRS
+525 RS
-530 SKSMS
+530 SAGLNSS
-535 IDQFAQLRPGDVVLL
+535 SFGQLRPGDVVLY
-550 TRRSQPE
+550 TRKSQPE
-557 RFVVVSAAQRGA
+557 RFVVVSSAQRGA
-569 GSKITLLSQSR
+569 GSKLTLLSQSR
-580 LVITITEKDADQY
+580 LVITLGEKDSDQY
-593 LELVGHLELPQPY
+593 LELVGYLELPQPY
-606 QPTNSKFLKETAG
+606 QPTNAKFLKETASK
-619 RLQRLKSRQIESRK
+619 LQRLKTRQKNTREET
-633 KRDTS
+633 DDQN
-638 VEIHPVSQDPNL
+638 EHPVGSDPNL
-650 AERLV
+650 AEKLI

-660 KRIKKELDSL
+660 MRIKKELDSL
-670 ERRVSNTTQSVSSQF
+670 EKRVSNSTQSVSSQF
-685 DFLISLL
+685 DFLIKLL
-692 ADWEYVDTWALTERG
+692 TEWRYVDAWSLTDKG
-707 RLLSRIF
+707 LLLSRIF

-726 ENLLSGLTP
+726 EDLLSGLSP
-735 ADLAGLVSCFVYED
+735 VELAGVVSCFIYED
-749 RSRDEAGAAHYPSN
+749 RSRDEVSAVHYPSN
-763 DLKQRFV
+763 ELKQRFLG
-770 DIQKISRKLHKAETE
+770 IQKISRRLIKAET
-785 AGLQLHR
+785 ASGLQNHR
-792 GPDPGFIAATHDW
+792 SPDAGFIGATHDW

-817 DEVTAGDFVRTMK
+817 DDVTAGDFVRTMK

-838 LATIFTDEADRA
+838 LSLIFHNEADRNSA
-850 SAEKAAELLFRGVVA
+850 SKAADLLFRGVVA
-865 SSSLIGKISS
+865 SSSLIGRISS

>member
-1 MTSQQR
+1 MSSQQR
-7 AELTKKYSFALDH
+7 LNLTKNYDFALDQ
-20 FQLSAFDAIDAGE
+20 FQLSAFDAIDLGE

-48 AEYAIGMARLKG
+48 AEYAIGVARLKKL
-60 MRAFYTAPIKALSN
+60 RAFYTAPIKALSN
-74 QKYTELVLMYGNNE
+74 QKYTELVQLYGGNE

-117 ARSTSIDNLAV
+117 ARSTSIENLGV

-158 LVCLSATVSNATEL
+158 LVCLSATVSNANEL

-184 PIVES
+184 PIVETK
-189 RRPVEL
+189 RPIEL

-210 MFETLVGGQP
+210 MLETLVGGQA

-229 DVSGR
+229 DVSGHSR
-234 SGKSQPYG
+234 KSQPYG

-247 RGGHQSS
+247 RGGHQNS
-254 RNGRLFA
+254 RNGRLFT
-261 PSRTDVVE
+261 PLRTEVVE
-269 QLEREDLLPAIY
+269 QLQSDNLLPAIY

-292 ARSCM
+292 AKSCL
-297 QAGIRLTNE
+297 QAGIRLTNDY
-306 FERGEML
+306 ERGEML

-319 LREFTDDDLAALEY
+319 LKDFSDDDLAALEY

-368 KLVFAT
+368 KIVFAT

-392 LTKFTG
+392 LTKYTG
-398 EQHQILKPSDYAQLT
+398 EHHEMLKPSDYAQLT

-435 PFDQVASL
+435 PFDQVAAL

-458 YNMAANLIKSTSQIQ
+458 YNMAANLIKSTSQVQ

-502 KEYDRL
+502 KEFERL
-508 MIQAT
+508 LLQAE
-513 SPFGDIVAYQSS
+513 SPYGDISEYKALANKRSANSLSS
-525 VSGRS
+525 S
-530 SKSMS
+530 
-535 IDQFAQLRPGDVVLL
+535 QLAQLRIGDVVLF
-550 TRRSQPE
+550 TRKSQPE
-557 RFVVVSAAQRGA
+557 RFVVISSAQRGSGA
-569 GSKITLLSQSR
+569 KLVLLSQSR
-580 LVITITEKDADQY
+580 LVVSISENESDQFV
-593 LELVGHLELPQPY
+593 ELVAHMELPQPY
-606 QPTNSKFLKETAG
+606 QPTNSKFLKETSS
-619 RLQRLKSRQIESRK
+619 RLQRLKTRAKSTRADGNNQ
-633 KRDTS
+633 DD
-638 VEIHPVSQDPNL
+638 HPVANDPQ
-650 AERLV
+650 LV
-655 ALDSA
+655 EKLIALDSA
-660 KRIKKELDSL
+660 MRIKKELDSL
-670 ERRVSNTTQSVSSQF
+670 EKRVSNSTQSVSSQF
-685 DFLISLL
+685 DYLIKLL
-692 ADWEYVDTWALTERG
+692 TEWRYVDTWALTDKG
-707 RLLSRIF
+707 LLLSKIF
-714 HESDLLIAECIA
+714 HESDLLIAECIS
-726 ENLLSGLTP
+726 EDLLTGLSP
-735 ADLAGLVSCFVYED
+735 VDLAALVSCFIYED
-749 RSRDEAGAAHYPSN
+749 RNRDDAGSAHYPSA
-763 DLKQRFV
+763 DIKQRFLG
-770 DIQKISRKLHKAETE
+770 IQKISRRLIKAET
-785 AGLQLHR
+785 AYGLQNHR
-792 GPDPGFIAATHDW
+792 SPDPGFIAATHDW
-805 ASGNSLLDILES
+805 AKGNSLLDILES

-838 LATIFTDEADRA
+838 LAMIFTNEADRDSATKA
-850 SAEKAAELLFRGVVA
+850 SELLFRGVVA
-865 SSSLIGKISS
+865 SSSLIGRISS

>member
-1 MTSQQR
+1 MSSQQR
-7 AELTKKYSFALDH
+7 LNLTKNYDFALDQ
-20 FQLSAFDAIDAGE
+20 FQLSAFDAIDLGE

-48 AEYAIGMARLKG
+48 AEYAIGVARLKKL
-60 MRAFYTAPIKALSN
+60 RAFYTAPIKALSN
-74 QKYTELVLMYGNNE
+74 QKYTELVQLYGGNE

-117 ARSTSIDNLAV
+117 ARSTSIENLGV

-158 LVCLSATVSNATEL
+158 LVCLSATVSNANEL

-184 PIVES
+184 PIVETK
-189 RRPVEL
+189 RPIEL

-210 MFETLVGGQP
+210 MFETLVGGQA

-229 DVSGR
+229 DISGH
-234 SGKSQPYG
+234 SKKSQPYG

-247 RGGHQSS
+247 RGGYQNS
-254 RNGRLFA
+254 RNGRLFT
-261 PSRTDVVE
+261 PSRTEVVE
-269 QLEREDLLPAIY
+269 QLQTSNLLPAIY

-292 ARSCM
+292 AKSCL
-297 QAGIRLTNE
+297 QAGIRLTNDY
-306 FERGEML
+306 ERGEML

-319 LREFTDDDLAALEY
+319 LKDFSDDDLAALEY

-368 KLVFAT
+368 KIVFAT

-392 LTKFTG
+392 LTKYTG
-398 EQHQILKPSDYAQLT
+398 EHHEMLKPSDYAQLT

-435 PFDQVASL
+435 PFDQVAAL

-458 YNMAANLIKSTSQIQ
+458 YNMAANLIKSTSQVQ

-502 KEYDRL
+502 KEFDRL
-508 MIQAT
+508 MVQAE
-513 SPFGDIVAYQSS
+513 SS
-525 VSGRS
+525 YGNISEYKALVNKRPSNSLNSG
-530 SKSMS
+530 
-535 IDQFAQLRPGDVVLL
+535 QLAQLRLGDVVLL
-550 TRRSQPE
+550 TRKSQPE
-557 RFVVVSAAQRGA
+557 RFVVISSAQRGSGA
-569 GSKITLLSQSR
+569 KLMLLSQSR
-580 LVITITEKDADQY
+580 LVISISENESDQFV
-593 LELVGHLELPQPY
+593 ELVAHMELPQPY
-606 QPTNSKFLKETAG
+606 QPTNSKFLKETAS
-619 RLQRLKSRQIESRK
+619 RLQRLKTRAKSTRAE
-633 KRDTS
+633 DGGHD
-638 VEIHPVSQDPNL
+638 EHPVANDPQ
-650 AERLV
+650 LV
-655 ALDSA
+655 EKLIALDSA
-660 KRIKKELDSL
+660 MRIKKELDNL
-670 ERRVSNTTQSVSSQF
+670 EKRVSNSTQSVSSQF
-685 DFLISLL
+685 DYLIKLL
-692 ADWEYVDTWALTERG
+692 TEWHYVDTWALTDKG
-707 RLLSRIF
+707 LLLSKIF
-714 HESDLLIAECIA
+714 HESDLLIAECIS
-726 ENLLSGLTP
+726 EDLLTGLSP
-735 ADLAGLVSCFVYED
+735 VDLAALVSCFIYED
-749 RSRDEAGAAHYPSN
+749 RNRDDVGSAHYPST
-763 DLKQRFV
+763 DIKQRFSG
-770 DIQKISRKLHKAETE
+770 IQKISRRLIKAET
-785 AGLQLHR
+785 ASGLQNHR
-792 GPDPGFIAATHDW
+792 SPDPGFIAATHDW
-805 ASGNSLLDILES
+805 AKGNSLLDILES

-838 LATIFTDEADRA
+838 LAMIFTDEEDRESATKA
-850 SAEKAAELLFRGVVA
+850 SELLFRGVVA
-865 SSSLIGKISS
+865 SSSLIGRISS

>member
-7 AELTKKYSFALDH
+7 LNLTKNYDFSLDQ
-20 FQLSAFDAIDAGE
+20 FQVSAFDAIDLGE

-48 AEYAIGMARLKG
+48 AEYAIGVARLKS

-74 QKYTELVLMYGNNE
+74 QKYTELVQLYGSNE

-117 ARSTSIDNLAV
+117 ARSSSIENLGV

-158 LVCLSATVSNATEL
+158 LVCLSATVSNANEL

-184 PIVES
+184 PIVETK
-189 RRPVEL
+189 RPIEL

-204 ATRQIR
+204 ATHQIR
-210 MFETLVGGQP
+210 ILETLVGGQA
-220 NTAISRLDN
+220 NTAISKLDN
-229 DVSGR
+229 DVSGQ
-234 SGKSQPYG
+234 SKKSHPYG

-247 RGGHQSS
+247 RGGHQNA
-254 RNGRLFA
+254 RNGRLFT

-269 QLEREDLLPAIY
+269 QLQKENLLPAIY

-292 ARSCM
+292 AKSCL
-297 QAGIRLTNE
+297 QAGIRLTNDY
-306 FERGEML
+306 ERGEML

-319 LREFTDDDLAALEY
+319 LKDFSDDDLAALEY

-368 KLVFAT
+368 KIVFAT

-398 EQHQILKPSDYAQLT
+398 EQHQMLKPSDYAQLT

-435 PFDQVASL
+435 PFDQVAAL

-458 YNMAANLIKSTSQIQ
+458 YNMAANLIKTTSQVQ

-502 KEYDRL
+502 KEFERL
-508 MIQAT
+508 MLQAE
-513 SPFGDIVAYQSS
+513 SPFGNIAEYKELTTR
-525 VSGRS
+525 RS
-530 SKSMS
+530 SASLS
-535 IDQFAQLRPGDVVLL
+535 SSQLSQLRPGDVVLF
-550 TRRSQPE
+550 TRKSQPE
-557 RFVVVSAAQRGA
+557 RFVVISSAQRGTGA
-569 GSKITLLSQSR
+569 KLTMLSQAR
-580 LVITITEKDADQY
+580 LVITIGEKDTDQY
-593 LELVGHLELPQPY
+593 LELVAHMDLPQPY
-606 QPTNSKFLKETAG
+606 QPTNSKFLKETAS
-619 RLQRLKSRQIESRK
+619 RLQRLKTRQKATR
-633 KRDTS
+633 
-638 VEIHPVSQDPNL
+638 VEGVIQDEHPVASDPNL
-650 AERLV
+650 VERLI

-660 KRIKKELDSL
+660 TRIKKELDNL
-670 ERRVSNTTQSVSSQF
+670 EKRVSSSTQSVSSQF
-685 DFLISLL
+685 DDLIKLL
-692 ADWEYVDTWALTERG
+692 SEWRYVDTWSLTDKG
-707 RLLSRIF
+707 LLLSRIF
-714 HESDLLIAECIA
+714 HESDLLIAECIS
-726 ENLLSGLTP
+726 EELLTGLSP
-735 ADLAGLVSCFVYED
+735 VDLAGLVSCFIYED
-749 RSRDEAGAAHYPSN
+749 RNRDEVASAHYPSN
-763 DLKQRFV
+763 ELKQRFLG
-770 DIQKISRKLHKAETE
+770 IQKISRRLVKAETSS
-785 AGLQLHR
+785 GLQNHR
-792 GPDPGFIAATHDW
+792 SPDPGFIAATHDW
-805 ASGNSLLDILES
+805 AKGNSLLDILES

-838 LATIFTDEADRA
+838 LAMIFTNEADRDSATKA
-850 SAEKAAELLFRGVVA
+850 SELLFRGVVA
-865 SSSLIGKISS
+865 SSSLIGRISS

>member
-1 MTSQQR
+1 MSSQQR
-7 AELTKKYSFALDH
+7 LNLTKNYDFALDQ
-20 FQLSAFDAIDAGE
+20 FQLSAFDAIDLGE

-48 AEYAIGMARLKG
+48 AEYAIGVARLKKL
-60 MRAFYTAPIKALSN
+60 RAFYTAPIKALSN
-74 QKYTELVLMYGNNE
+74 QKYTELVQLYGGNE

-117 ARSTSIDNLAV
+117 ARSTSIENLGV

-158 LVCLSATVSNATEL
+158 LVCLSATVSNANEL

-184 PIVES
+184 PIVETK
-189 RRPVEL
+189 RPIEL

-210 MFETLVGGQP
+210 MFETLVGGQA

-229 DVSGR
+229 DVSGHSR
-234 SGKSQPYG
+234 KSQPYG

-247 RGGHQSS
+247 RGGHQNS
-254 RNGRLFA
+254 RNGRLFT
-261 PSRTDVVE
+261 PSRTEVVE
-269 QLEREDLLPAIY
+269 QLQSDNLLPAIY

-292 ARSCM
+292 AKSCL
-297 QAGIRLTNE
+297 QAGIRLTNDY
-306 FERGEML
+306 ERGEML

-319 LREFTDDDLAALEY
+319 LKDFSDDDLAALEY

-368 KLVFAT
+368 KIVFAT

-392 LTKFTG
+392 LTKYTG
-398 EQHQILKPSDYAQLT
+398 EHHEMLKPSDYAQLT

-435 PFDQVASL
+435 PFDQVAAL

-458 YNMAANLIKSTSQIQ
+458 YNMAANLIKSTSQVQ

-502 KEYDRL
+502 KEFERL
-508 MIQAT
+508 LLQAE
-513 SPFGDIVAYQSS
+513 SPYGDISEYKALANRRSANSLSS
-525 VSGRS
+525 S
-530 SKSMS
+530 
-535 IDQFAQLRPGDVVLL
+535 QLAQLRLGDVVLF
-550 TRRSQPE
+550 TRKSQPE
-557 RFVVVSAAQRGA
+557 RFVVISSAQRGSGA
-569 GSKITLLSQSR
+569 KLVLLSQSR
-580 LVITITEKDADQY
+580 LVVSISENESDQFV
-593 LELVGHLELPQPY
+593 ELVAHMELPQPY
-606 QPTNSKFLKETAG
+606 QPTNSKFLKETSS
-619 RLQRLKSRQIESRK
+619 RLQRLKTRAKSTRADGDNQ
-633 KRDTS
+633 DD
-638 VEIHPVSQDPNL
+638 HPVANDPQ
-650 AERLV
+650 LV
-655 ALDSA
+655 EKLIALDSA
-660 KRIKKELDSL
+660 MRIKKELDSL
-670 ERRVSNTTQSVSSQF
+670 EKRVSNSTQSVSSQF
-685 DFLISLL
+685 DYLIKLL
-692 ADWEYVDTWALTERG
+692 TEWRYVDTWALTDKG
-707 RLLSRIF
+707 FLLSKIF
-714 HESDLLIAECIA
+714 HESDLLIAECIS
-726 ENLLSGLTP
+726 EDLLTGLSP
-735 ADLAGLVSCFVYED
+735 VDLAALVSCFIYED
-749 RSRDEAGAAHYPSN
+749 RNRDDAGSAHHPSA
-763 DLKQRFV
+763 DIKQRFLG
-770 DIQKISRKLHKAETE
+770 IQKISRRLIKAET
-785 AGLQLHR
+785 AYGLQNHR
-792 GPDPGFIAATHDW
+792 SPDPGFIAATHDW
-805 ASGNSLLDILES
+805 AKGNSLLDILES

-838 LATIFTDEADRA
+838 LAMIFTNEADRDSATKA
-850 SAEKAAELLFRGVVA
+850 SELLFRGVVA
-865 SSSLIGKISS
+865 SSSLIGRISS

>member
-7 AELTKKYSFALDH
+7 LNLTKNYDFSLDQ
-20 FQLSAFDAIDAGE
+20 FQVSAFDAIDLGE

-48 AEYAIGMARLKG
+48 AEYAIGVARLKS

-74 QKYTELVLMYGNNE
+74 QKYTELVQLYGSNE

-117 ARSTSIDNLAV
+117 ARSSSIENLGV

-158 LVCLSATVSNATEL
+158 LVCLSATVSNANEL

-184 PIVES
+184 PIVETK
-189 RRPVEL
+189 RPIEL

-204 ATRQIR
+204 ATHQIR
-210 MFETLVGGQP
+210 ILETLVGGQA
-220 NTAISRLDN
+220 NTAISKLDN
-229 DVSGR
+229 DVSGQ
-234 SGKSQPYG
+234 SKKSHPYG

-247 RGGHQSS
+247 RGGHQNA
-254 RNGRLFA
+254 RNGRLFT

-269 QLEREDLLPAIY
+269 QLQKENLLPAIY

-292 ARSCM
+292 AKSCL
-297 QAGIRLTNE
+297 QAGIRLTNDY
-306 FERGEML
+306 ERGEML

-319 LREFTDDDLAALEY
+319 LKDFSDDDLAALEY

-368 KLVFAT
+368 KIVFAT

-398 EQHQILKPSDYAQLT
+398 EQHQMLKPSDYAQLT

-435 PFDQVASL
+435 PFDQVAAL

-458 YNMAANLIKSTSQIQ
+458 YNMAANLIKTTSQVQ

-502 KEYDRL
+502 KEFERL
-508 MIQAT
+508 MLQAE
-513 SPFGDIVAYQSS
+513 SPFGNIAEYKELTTR
-525 VSGRS
+525 RS
-530 SKSMS
+530 SASLS
-535 IDQFAQLRPGDVVLL
+535 SSQLSQLRPGDVVLF
-550 TRRSQPE
+550 TRKSQPE
-557 RFVVVSAAQRGA
+557 RFVVISSAQRGTGA
-569 GSKITLLSQSR
+569 KLTMLSQAR
-580 LVITITEKDADQY
+580 LVITIGEKDTDQY
-593 LELVGHLELPQPY
+593 LELVAHMDLPQPY
-606 QPTNSKFLKETAG
+606 QPTNSKFLKEAAS
-619 RLQRLKSRQIESRK
+619 RLQRLKTRPKATR
-633 KRDTS
+633 
-638 VEIHPVSQDPNL
+638 VEAVNQDEHPVASDPNL
-650 AERLV
+650 VERLI

-660 KRIKKELDSL
+660 TRIKKELDNL
-670 ERRVSNTTQSVSSQF
+670 EKRVSSSTQSVSSQF
-685 DFLISLL
+685 DDLIKLL
-692 ADWEYVDTWALTERG
+692 SEWRYVDTWSLTDKG
-707 RLLSRIF
+707 LLLSRIF
-714 HESDLLIAECIA
+714 HESDLLIAECIS
-726 ENLLSGLTP
+726 EELLTGLSP
-735 ADLAGLVSCFVYED
+735 VDLAGLVSCFIYED
-749 RSRDEAGAAHYPSN
+749 RNRDEVASAHYPSN
-763 DLKQRFV
+763 ELKQRFLG
-770 DIQKISRKLHKAETE
+770 IQKISRRLVKAETSS
-785 AGLQLHR
+785 GLQNHR
-792 GPDPGFIAATHDW
+792 SPDPGFIAATHDW
-805 ASGNSLLDILES
+805 AKGNSLLDILES

-838 LATIFTDEADRA
+838 LAMIFTNEADRDSATKA
-850 SAEKAAELLFRGVVA
+850 SELLFRGVVA
-865 SSSLIGKISS
+865 SSSLIGRISS

>member
-1 MTSQQR
+1 MSSQQR
-7 AELTKKYSFALDH
+7 LNLTKNYDFALDQ
-20 FQLSAFDAIDAGE
+20 FQLSAFDAIDLGE

-48 AEYAIGMARLKG
+48 AEYAIGVARLKKL
-60 MRAFYTAPIKALSN
+60 RAFYTAPIKALSN
-74 QKYTELVLMYGNNE
+74 QKYTELVQLYGGNE

-117 ARSTSIDNLAV
+117 ARSTSIENLGV

-158 LVCLSATVSNATEL
+158 LVCLSATVSNANEL

-184 PIVES
+184 PIVETK
-189 RRPVEL
+189 RPIEL

-210 MFETLVGGQP
+210 MFETLVGGQA

-229 DVSGR
+229 DISGH
-234 SGKSQPYG
+234 SKKSLPYG

-247 RGGHQSS
+247 RGGHQNS
-254 RNGRLFA
+254 RNGRLFT
-261 PSRTDVVE
+261 PSRTEVVE
-269 QLEREDLLPAIY
+269 QLQTSNLLPAIY

-292 ARSCM
+292 AKSCL
-297 QAGIRLTNE
+297 QAGIRLTNDY
-306 FERGEML
+306 ERGEML

-319 LREFTDDDLAALEY
+319 LKDFSDDDLAALEY

-368 KLVFAT
+368 KIVFAT

-392 LTKFTG
+392 LTKYTG
-398 EQHQILKPSDYAQLT
+398 EHHEMLKPSDYAQLT

-425 HAIALWNPFL
+425 NAIALWNPFL
-435 PFDQVASL
+435 PFDQVAAL

-458 YNMAANLIKSTSQIQ
+458 YNMAANLIRSTSQVQ

-502 KEYDRL
+502 KEFDRL
-508 MIQAT
+508 MVQAE
-513 SPFGDIVAYQSS
+513 SSYGDISEYKALVNKRPSNS
-525 VSGRS
+525 LNSG
-530 SKSMS
+530 
-535 IDQFAQLRPGDVVLL
+535 QLAQLRLGDVVLL
-550 TRRSQPE
+550 TRKSQPE
-557 RFVVVSAAQRGA
+557 RFVVISSAQRGSGA
-569 GSKITLLSQSR
+569 KLMLLSQSR
-580 LVITITEKDADQY
+580 LVISISENESDQFV
-593 LELVGHLELPQPY
+593 ELVAHMELPQPY
-606 QPTNSKFLKETAG
+606 QPTNSKFLKETAS
-619 RLQRLKSRQIESRK
+619 RLQRLKTRAKSTRAE
-633 KRDTS
+633 DGGHD
-638 VEIHPVSQDPNL
+638 EHPVANDPQ
-650 AERLV
+650 LV
-655 ALDSA
+655 EKLIALDSA
-660 KRIKKELDSL
+660 MRIKKDLDNF
-670 ERRVSNTTQSVSSQF
+670 EKRVSNSTQSVSSQF
-685 DFLISLL
+685 DYLIKLL
-692 ADWEYVDTWALTERG
+692 TEWHYVDTWALTDKG
-707 RLLSRIF
+707 LLLSKIF
-714 HESDLLIAECIA
+714 HESDLLIAECIS
-726 ENLLSGLTP
+726 EDLLTGLSP
-735 ADLAGLVSCFVYED
+735 VDLAALVSCFIYED
-749 RSRDEAGAAHYPSN
+749 RNRDDVGSAHYPST
-763 DLKQRFV
+763 DIKQRFLG
-770 DIQKISRKLHKAETE
+770 IQKISRRLIKAET
-785 AGLQLHR
+785 ASGLQNHR
-792 GPDPGFIAATHDW
+792 SPDPGFIAATHDW
-805 ASGNSLLDILES
+805 AKGNSLLDILES

-838 LATIFTDEADRA
+838 LAMIFTDEADRESATKA
-850 SAEKAAELLFRGVVA
+850 SELLFRGVVA
-865 SSSLIGKISS
+865 SSSLIGRISS